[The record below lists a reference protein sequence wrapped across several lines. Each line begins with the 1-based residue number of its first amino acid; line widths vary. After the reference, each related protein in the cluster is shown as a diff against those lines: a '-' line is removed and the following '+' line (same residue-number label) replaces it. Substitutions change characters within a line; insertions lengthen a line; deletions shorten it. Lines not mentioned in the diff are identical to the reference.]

1 MGNFIEAIEGGA
13 DYVAMISSPGI
24 CRLGEYGAGIQNTL
38 EDMGYHANYI
48 ELQLY
53 DGIKGMFRFL
63 TQLSGV
69 KKIPLQLSELLFLPS
84 ERFLLCRQDGNNAFF
99 LQSKRN
105 KTGDAEKA
113 FKKRNEA
120 YL

>member
-1 MGNFIEAIEGGA
+1 MQGFGFKKTGCRTLYPSLFQQKNTLFRYQKQPGIYLSALQTYSQGNFIEAIEGGA

-53 DGIKGMFRFL
+53 DGTKGMFRFL
-63 TQLSGV
+63 T
-69 KKIPLQLSELLFLPS
+69 ELP
-84 ERFLLCRQDGNNAFF
+84 
-99 LQSKRN
+99 
-105 KTGDAEKA
+105 T
-113 FKKRNEA
+113 
-120 YL
+120 